1 VLRKEEKMARSVN
14 QITLV
19 GRCGSDPEMRELPG
33 GKMKAEVNIATN
45 RQRRGEEH
53 TDWFSCQMWDKL
65 AELSMQL
72 LKKGDLV
79 FIQGRMEM
87 RTYEK
92 NGEKRTAWEVSVH
105 TFVPMHKS
113 KEERGGYS
121 GGGGGYGGGG
131 GGYGGGGQSG
141 GGGSYGGKEAS
152 YNQNQNPS
160 KPTGGGGDWLDDPP
174 F

>member
-1 VLRKEEKMARSVN
+1 MARSVN
-14 QITLV
+14 QITIV
-19 GRCGSDPEMRELPG
+19 GRCGSDPEMRELSG
-33 GKMKAEVNIATN
+33 GKMKCEVNVATN
-45 RQRRGEEH
+45 RMRRGEEH

-65 AELSMQL
+65 AELGVQL

-105 TFVPMHKS
+105 TFVPMHKPR
-113 KEERGGYS
+113 EDRGGSY
-121 GGGGGYGGGG
+121 GGGGSSYGGGG
-131 GGYGGGGQSG
+131 GSGGASYGSG
-141 GGGSYGGKEAS
+141 GGGSYGGKGAS

-160 KPTGGGGDWLDDPP
+160 QPSGGGGDWLDDPP